1 MISSDFRTKARRK
14 LLGKW
19 GKGACIM
26 LAFVL
31 ISFFIN
37 FIESFLPDSI
47 KWIGQIIDIIIDIPM
62 AFGLTF
68 AFLKLF
74 KDEEVKAFDFLK
86 LGFSNFGRSWG
97 VAFQTFLKMVLPA
110 ISVIFSYILVL
121 FSISMGI
128 MVVPYASSSVSC
140 ISIVILVIG
149 SILLISSIIWAV
161 TKSYYYQLA
170 YLISIENEDMIPA
183 DAVSESEKLMSG
195 KRASLFCLQLSFI
208 GWAILTAIT
217 FGIGLL
223 WLVPYVQFATI
234 AFYKYAA
241 GKNENVEDDLDK

>member
-1 MISSDFRTKARRK
+1 MISSDFRTEARRK

-68 AFLKLF
+68 AFFKLF

>member
-1 MISSDFRTKARRK
+1 MISSDFRTEARRK
-14 LLGKW
+14 LLGQW